1 MVKIVWTT
9 RALID
14 LQEIAEY
21 ISRDSFQYAVITLEK
36 LMEAS
41 VFLESN
47 PFIGRKVPEIN
58 DASIREIIIGSYR
71 VIYKTVHKS
80 QVNILTVHHSA
91 RLLKKSTIKR
101 R

>member
-41 VFLESN
+41 VFLE
-47 PFIGRKVPEIN
+47 
-58 DASIREIIIGSYR
+58 
-71 VIYKTVHKS
+71 VIHLSAGKS
-80 QVNILTVHHSA
+80 QKLMMLPSG
-91 RLLKKSTIKR
+91 R
-101 R
+101 